1 VKIATTG
8 RTGRIEGIDHVAA
21 MIAGLRCVS
30 KLDGTGTRVDGM
42 GSSASPP
49 TEAADAS
56 RIDVEVGT

>member
-1 VKIATTG
+1 MEIATTG

-30 KLDGTGTRVDGM
+30 KLDGIGTRGDGM

-49 TEAADAS
+49 TEATEAS
-56 RIDVEVGT
+56 RIDEVVGT